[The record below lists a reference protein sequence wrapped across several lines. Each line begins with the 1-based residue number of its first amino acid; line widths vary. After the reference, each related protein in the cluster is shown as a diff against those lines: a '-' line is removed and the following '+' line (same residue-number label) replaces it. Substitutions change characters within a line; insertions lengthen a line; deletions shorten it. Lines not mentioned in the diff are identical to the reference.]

1 MDRALFTGGHERE
14 GGDSHRRSRV
24 LCVRNMWSV
33 THGGIVRAKSLRPR
47 LRACARL
54 LPSSPHT
61 NRTYMCAHDACLSR
75 LCISYSFPLSSFL
88 VFIASLCLFSLAISS
103 LSLSLQLTTRQRL
116 LTLACWPWV
125 SAAWFVT
132 LAGGR
137 YGIRK
142 YLTGIR
148 RLHLIKF
155 IDTGPDIFHFFS
167 PPLFY
172 LFFQYSNIS
181 DPTFPCNEAELKK
194 INKISLS

>member
-1 MDRALFTGGHERE
+1 MDRALFSWRART
-14 GGDSHRRSRV
+14 RRR
-24 LCVRNMWSV
+24 
-33 THGGIVRAKSLRPR
+33 R
-47 LRACARL
+47 LAHSFACALCAQHVVSDTRRNCACEKFKAAVARVCARA
-54 LPSSPHT
+54 SYHASPHT
-61 NRTYMCAHDACLSR
+61 NVCVRVYVRTR
-75 LCISYSFPLSSFL
+75 R
-88 VFIASLCLFSLAISS
+88 VSLALMYLLFFPSILFPRFHCLALSFSPSLSPLS

-155 IDTGPDIFHFFS
+155 IDTRPDIFHFFFS
-167 PPLFY
+167 PSTFLPLLQIY
-172 LFFQYSNIS
+172 IS
-181 DPTFPCNEAELKK
+181 TFPCNEGELKK
-194 INKISLS
+194 LTG